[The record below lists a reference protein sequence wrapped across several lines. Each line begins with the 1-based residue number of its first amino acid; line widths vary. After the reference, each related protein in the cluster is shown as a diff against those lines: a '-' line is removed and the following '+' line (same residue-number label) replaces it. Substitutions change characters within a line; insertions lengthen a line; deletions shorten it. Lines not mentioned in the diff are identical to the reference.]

1 MLSLPP
7 GCKASRASKNPVSK
21 LFFWNFFDEKVPVGS
36 WMFLKVPGGFRRFM
50 EVSTGSLRLLEDS
63 LRIS

>member
-21 LFFWNFFDEKVPVGS
+21 LFFWNFFDEKVLVGS
-36 WMFLKVPGGFRRFM
+36 WMFLKVPGGFWRVL
-50 EVSTGSLRLLEDS
+50 EVSGGFLE
-63 LRIS
+63 IY